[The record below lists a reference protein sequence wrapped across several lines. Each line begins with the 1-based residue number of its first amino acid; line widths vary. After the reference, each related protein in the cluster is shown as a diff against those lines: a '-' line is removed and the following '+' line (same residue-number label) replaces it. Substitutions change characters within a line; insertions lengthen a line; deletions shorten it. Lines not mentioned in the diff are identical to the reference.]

1 MRRRYIV
8 AVSGLTKDDEKLFLD
23 FLKEK
28 KLAWWHWIDGFWLLL
43 DRRDAVSAVSLR
55 DKLHELSSSRRSLV
69 LEVGEDVTW
78 AGFGPSKQ
86 GMFRWIKE
94 TWKKKD

>member
-28 KLAWWHWIDGFWLLL
+28 RLAWWHWIDGFWPL
-43 DRRDAVSAVSLR
+43 VS
-55 DKLHELSSSRRSLV
+55 
-69 LEVGEDVTW
+69 
-78 AGFGPSKQ
+78 
-86 GMFRWIKE
+86 E
-94 TWKKKD
+94 TSFTNYRLPVEA